1 MRVPWL
7 IIVCC
12 LFVAASES
20 RKGRGRRIR
29 EEKENESFDYKPSA
43 SYMAMTNMC
52 TVEKQS
58 NCCGDGVCS
67 PPESEITCMADC
79 PGVTTHETC
88 GEEPHSDRSGKG
100 LTLGVSFRAASA
112 QDCCDKC
119 KVHAKGCNSWTFCGV
134 SVCFGLDTGWNHT
147 YGECWLRKLD
157 DPAKPTF
164 GQRGSYSVRYRR
176 RMLRTR
182 KTCNDFETP
191 GGMSPG
197 WACPPTHVPWT
208 SGSVGVKADLS
219 KKWQTGGGW
228 GNMRIHELGP
238 LGPIEGTCTRNAGQP
253 CDPSKLDHGG

>member
-1 MRVPWL
+1 MLGNPNPTPKCVQ
-7 IIVCC
+7 
-12 LFVAASES
+12 
-20 RKGRGRRIR
+20 
-29 EEKENESFDYKPSA
+29 
-43 SYMAMTNMC
+43 T
-52 TVEKQS
+52 
-58 NCCGDGVCS
+58 
-67 PPESEITCMADC
+67 
-79 PGVTTHETC
+79 
-88 GEEPHSDRSGKG
+88 
-100 LTLGVSFRAASA
+100 LTLTLTLTLTR
-112 QDCCDKC
+112 K
-119 KVHAKGCNSWTFCGV
+119 
-134 SVCFGLDTGWNHT
+134 VCFGLDTGWNHT

-219 KKWQTGGGW
+219 KKFQTGGGW